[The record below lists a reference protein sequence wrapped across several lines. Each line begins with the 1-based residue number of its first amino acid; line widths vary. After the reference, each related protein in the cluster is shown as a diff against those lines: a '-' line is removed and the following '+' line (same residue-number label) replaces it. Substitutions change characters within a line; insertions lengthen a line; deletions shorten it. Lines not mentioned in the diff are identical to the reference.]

1 MGPET
6 VTDNFDSDLHA
17 FITGHLAGVLQREL
31 ELHNVRPVM
40 DDDRNFVP
48 QIRFELRG
56 AEFVLDVRQV
66 G

>member
-6 VTDNFDSDLHA
+6 VTGNFDSDLHA

-31 ELHNVRPVM
+31 HNVRPVV
-40 DDDRNFVP
+40 DDDGNFVP
-48 QIRFELRG
+48 QIRVEWQG